1 MMSPLMVA
9 IIFIISLDNNGGT
22 MDDLINTYLKFIKDN
37 DLPLLCAQDLLQG
50 NHDTKLT
57 ASQFV
62 WLIDFVKQWE
72 EVTQ

>member
-1 MMSPLMVA
+1 
-9 IIFIISLDNNGGT
+9 

-50 NHDTKLT
+50 NHDAQLT

-62 WLIDFVKQWE
+62 WLINFVKQWE

>member
-1 MMSPLMVA
+1 
-9 IIFIISLDNNGGT
+9 

-62 WLIDFVKQWE
+62 WLINFVKQWE